1 LERGEV
7 GQNYILGGQDV
18 SLAEML
24 ATIARQVG
32 RRPPTIR
39 VPQAPLVP
47 LAWANEQCA
56 KLFGYQPFLTLDG
69 LRMSG
74 HHMFYSSAKA
84 ETALGY
90 RARPHEKAIADAI
103 NWFREAGMIS

>member
-1 LERGEV
+1 
-7 GQNYILGGQDV
+7 
-18 SLAEML
+18 
-24 ATIARQVG
+24 
-32 RRPPTIR
+32 
-39 VPQAPLVP
+39 
-47 LAWANEQCA
+47 
-56 KLFGYQPFLTLDG
+56 
-69 LRMSG
+69 MSG